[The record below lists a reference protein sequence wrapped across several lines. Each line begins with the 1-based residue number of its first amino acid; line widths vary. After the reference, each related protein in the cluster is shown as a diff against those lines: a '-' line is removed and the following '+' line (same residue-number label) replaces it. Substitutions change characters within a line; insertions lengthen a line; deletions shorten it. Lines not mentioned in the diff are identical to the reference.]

1 MNAAIAGASEK
12 LDALRSRLPAHP
24 ATILAG
30 AAMVVSGALLL
41 RWMSRLTFWRDEWD
55 FLLHREGWSLD
66 TFLQPFAEQLLA
78 IPILSYRTL
87 QTAFGMDDPLPY
99 QIVSV
104 ALFLLSVAM
113 VFIYMRRRLGE
124 WLALA
129 AVLPILFLGPS
140 WDDLLFPFQ
149 MALFGSVSSGVAAL
163 LLLERR
169 DRAGDVGAAVLL
181 FLSLFFFDLGIC
193 FVAAATIELAFG
205 RDRWRRAYVVAV
217 PTAIWLLWYAIWG
230 HEAHTFISF
239 GNFARSP
246 SYMLDGLA
254 ASLATWVGLGT
265 EAYDTTKLDWGRPL
279 LVLALGLGA
288 LRLYTM
294 RRFSPRLVATAVLLF
309 GFWFLVAL
317 NTNPLAPATAG
328 RYQYLGIVLMAL
340 FVAELAAGLRARWYA
355 VALIV
360 LAAVM
365 AATTNGVRLRD
376 AAIGLAGV
384 AEQQRGGLAALELAR
399 DEVDPDFL
407 LTQENSGV
415 DYLGWL
421 DAGSYLDAVDQYD
434 SPAYSP
440 SGLASAPD
448 NARTSADTV
457 SAAALGVGFQPAG
470 AGFEACRRLDLRG
483 GPAVIELPPEG
494 IVLESARTGTD
505 ASLRRYATGSFP
517 VSLGA
522 LEPRSPV
529 LLRTPPDRS
538 TLPWTL
544 ELAGGG
550 PVTACRA
557 SP

>member
-1 MNAAIAGASEK
+1 V
-12 LDALRSRLPAHP
+12 RRRLLEQP

-30 AAMVVSGALLL
+30 GAMVLSGALLL
-41 RWMSRLTFWRDEWD
+41 HWMGRLTFWRDEWD
-55 FLLHREGWSLD
+55 FLLHRKGWSLD
-66 TFLQPFAEQLLA
+66 TFFQPFAEQLLA

-87 QTAFGMDDPLPY
+87 QSTFGMDDPLPF

-149 MALFGSVSSGVAAL
+149 MALFGSVSSGVGAL

-169 DRAGDVGAAVLL
+169 DRAGDLGAMVLL
-181 FLSLFFFDLGIC
+181 FLSLFFFDLGIA

-205 RDRWRRAYVVAV
+205 RDRWRRAFVVVV

-239 GNFARSP
+239 SNFAKSP

-254 ASLATWVGLGT
+254 ASLATWVGLGA
-265 EAYDTTKLDWGRPL
+265 EANGSPLDWGRPL
-279 LVLALGLGA
+279 LVLALGLVA
-288 LRLYTM
+288 WRLYVLRSFT
-294 RRFSPRLVATAVLLF
+294 PRLIATSVLLL

-317 NTNPLAPATAG
+317 NTNPFAPATAG

-340 FVAELAAGLRARWYA
+340 VVAELAAGLRMRRYA

-365 AATTNGVRLRD
+365 ATMTNGVRLRD
-376 AAIGLAGV
+376 AAIGLAGI
-384 AEQQRGGLAALELAR
+384 AEQQRGGLGALELAR
-399 DEVDPDFL
+399 DTVDPGFL
-407 LTQENSGV
+407 LTEQNSGV
-415 DYLGWL
+415 EYLGWL
-421 DAGSYLDAVDQYD
+421 DAGSYLDAIDEYG
-434 SPAYSP
+434 SPAYTESE
-440 SGLASAPD
+440 LADAPD

-457 SAAALGVGFQPAG
+457 SADALDAALQPAG
-470 AGFEACRRLDLRG
+470 AAGLSRCSTLNPGVA
-483 GPAVIELPPEG
+483 PAELEVPPEG
-494 IVLESARTGTD
+494 IVLRATRAGTE
-505 ASLRRYATGSFP
+505 ASLRRFATGGFP
-517 VSLGA
+517 VSLGT
-522 LEPRSPV
+522 LEPRAPS
-529 LLRTPPDRS
+529 LLHITPDRS
-538 TLPWTL
+538 SRTWTL

-550 PVTACRA
+550 QVAACRPA
-557 SP
+557 P